1 MRKMAKPALVSALKR
16 AAGEVYGSGGYVRRM
31 QSLGE
36 RELPNRKIKKGV
48 THTTGTYFIMDVDAK
63 VKDLINIED
72 EYNRDK
78 DIIQHYV
85 LSREKKDEP
94 FVCAETLDAEM
105 LPPAERP
112 SVQDLVKQ
120 GRAPPRF
127 RKIFEDNTGLDYYPF
142 HR

>member
-1 MRKMAKPALVSALKR
+1 MRKMAQPALVSALKR

-36 RELPNRKIKKGV
+36 RELPNRKVKKGV
-48 THTTGTYFIMDVDAK
+48 KHTLGNYFIMDVDTRVSDL
-63 VKDLINIED
+63 VKD

-85 LSREKKDEP
+85 FSKGNEEP
-94 FVCAETLDAEM
+94 SVCACAETLDSEM

-112 SVQDLVKQ
+112 SVQELVKQ

-127 RKIFEDNTGLDYYPF
+127 RKIFQDNTGLDYYPF